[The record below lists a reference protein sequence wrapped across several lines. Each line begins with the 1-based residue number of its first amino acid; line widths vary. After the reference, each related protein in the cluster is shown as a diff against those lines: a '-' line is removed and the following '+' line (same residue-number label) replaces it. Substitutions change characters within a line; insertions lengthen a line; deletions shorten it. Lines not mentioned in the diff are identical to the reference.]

1 MSQPDK
7 HVAEMLRV
15 KTHPV
20 LPKPLAQVTQKGFIC
35 FGTWN
40 WMETRNVII
49 ITTITSQVT
58 YVTNVP

>member
-7 HVAEMLRV
+7 LVAEMLRV

-49 ITTITSQVT
+49 ITTITIII
-58 YVTNVP
+58 